1 MNFKLADISPIF
13 KKKDGL
19 DKENYRPVS
28 VLHHVSKIFERIMQH
43 PINDFVTDQLTKQLT
58 GFRKNHGEKIILHNA
73 VSDFSVGNVEENIR

>member
-28 VLHHVSKIFERIMQH
+28 VLHHVSKIFEKIM
-43 PINDFVTDQLTKQLT
+43 
-58 GFRKNHGEKIILHNA
+58 
-73 VSDFSVGNVEENIR
+73 